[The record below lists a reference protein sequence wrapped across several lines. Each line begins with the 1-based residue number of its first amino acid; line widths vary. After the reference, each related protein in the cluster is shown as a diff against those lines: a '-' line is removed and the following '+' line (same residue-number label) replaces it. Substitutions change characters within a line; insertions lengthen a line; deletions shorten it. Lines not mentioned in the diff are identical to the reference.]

1 MDLSQTSTRRNS
13 FSSQQNIANDI
24 IADIYVASDVA
35 DEFAT
40 FTTDMSLA
48 RGITTGIGGDD
59 TFKTPISGAGLQ
71 KRGKKS
77 SGKRSYSVDAI
88 KFQYS
93 QYLPH
98 TTSKEE
104 NKQQIK
110 DTNADTSASAM
121 LSAAATPSS
130 QTSGV
135 AQFSQRQRSQ
145 SAQFYAGN
153 LYAIDKLSTSSSLE
167 RREDDA
173 LREDLEDYTLI
184 DSMIAEYKFPLED
197 YNNNDDVPTSHHF
210 SDDDEDTNYQ
220 DLLEEEGLLATGEP
234 DEADT
239 TDDITHTSSF
249 DDDCYIID
257 NPYPLRTE
265 IFVNRSLHL
274 ENIKFYGFDMDYTLA
289 EYKSPQY
296 EQLGFDLVKER
307 LVSMGYPKEIMQFEY
322 DPSFPIRGLWFDTLY
337 GNLLK
342 VDAYGNILV
351 CVHGFEF
358 LKHSQ
363 VYELYPNKFLK
374 LDESRVYVLN
384 TLFNLPETYLLACL
398 VDFFTNSS
406 EYTEDRTGVKAGE
419 LFMSFNSIFQD
430 VRRAVDWVH
439 IQGDLKK
446 RTVEN
451 LDYYVKKDPRLP
463 MVLARIRESGAKV
476 FLLTNSDYNF
486 SNKIMTYI
494 FDFPH
499 GAKPDEP
506 HRDWKTYFDVIVV
519 DARKPLFFGEG
530 TILRQVDTETGALK
544 IGTHMG
550 PLQPGQVYSGG
561 SCEVFTNFINAKGK
575 DVLYIGDHIFGDIL
589 KSKKIRGWRTFLV
602 VPELVQ
608 ELHVWTDKCQFF
620 AELQQLDCQLGEMYK
635 NLDSSNKEKPDIS
648 KLRASIRDVT
658 HKMDMAYGMMGSLF
672 RSGSRQTFFSSQVV
686 RYADLYAATFLN
698 FIYYPFSYM
707 FRAPAMLLPHES
719 TVAHEQRYQIEAPI
733 VQRARPTKADATGA
747 SGSHVPPTSTDNGA
761 PVAKEVEKETETTS
775 TEEKTVTVPHTR
787 PSTPRTVT
795 HTHDEDYS
803 EEESD
808 PNNKSDAENAEDGDG
823 KEARKTT
830 K

>member
-1 MDLSQTSTRRNS
+1 MDLSSDAGSTRRNS
-13 FSSQQNIANDI
+13 FTSQQNIAHDI
-24 IADIYVASDVA
+24 ISDIYVTSDVPH
-35 DEFAT
+35 EFST
-40 FTTDMSLA
+40 FTTDISLIKGVGLA
-48 RGITTGIGGDD
+48 ATPSTAATATTKALNSHNSKV
-59 TFKTPISGAGLQ
+59 TAN
-71 KRGKKS
+71 
-77 SGKRSYSVDAI
+77 KRSYSVDTI
-88 KFQYS
+88 KFQYP
-93 QYLPH
+93 QLQQQQQQQHP
-98 TTSKEE
+98 TTS
-104 NKQQIK
+104 NSSSSHSQQQQQQQQLPPSLASIAARKQR
-110 DTNADTSASAM
+110 
-121 LSAAATPSS
+121 L
-130 QTSGV
+130 
-135 AQFSQRQRSQ
+135 RSQ
-145 SAQFYAGN
+145 SAQYLNASLVKTPLKTSESQQLFKSEEN
-153 LYAIDKLSTSSSLE
+153 LK
-167 RREDDA
+167 
-173 LREDLEDYTLI
+173 EDLNEEEFI
-184 DSMIAEYKFPLED
+184 DSLIAEYSYSQDDF
-197 YNNNDDVPTSHHF
+197 NNNNHNSSCNNLNNDGNEG
-210 SDDDEDTNYQ
+210 DDEGCQEDEEDG
-220 DLLEEEGLLATGEP
+220 DLTQV
-234 DEADT
+234 
-239 TDDITHTSSF
+239 SSF
-249 DDDCYIID
+249 DDDCYVLD
-257 NPYPLRTE
+257 VHGSMRKE

-351 CVHGFEF
+351 CCHGFEF

-406 EYTEDRTGVKAGE
+406 VYTEDRTGVKAGE

-486 SNKIMTYI
+486 TNKIMTYI

-499 GAKPDEP
+499 GAKPEEP

-544 IGTHMG
+544 IGTHIG

-635 NLDSSNKEKPDIS
+635 NLDSSTKEKPDIS

-719 TVAHEQRYQIEAPI
+719 TVAHEQRFQIETPMI
-733 VQRARPTKADATGA
+733 QRARAKTDSNNTATA
-747 SGSHVPPTSTDNGA
+747 SNSSLTESKIGEFVA
-761 PVAKEVEKETETTS
+761 AAKEAQSADVPAKAEN
-775 TEEKTVTVPHTR
+775 EEKPVTVPHTR

-808 PNNKSDAENAEDGDG
+808 PNNKSDGENGDAAENQE
-823 KEARKTT
+823 T
-830 K
+830 KN